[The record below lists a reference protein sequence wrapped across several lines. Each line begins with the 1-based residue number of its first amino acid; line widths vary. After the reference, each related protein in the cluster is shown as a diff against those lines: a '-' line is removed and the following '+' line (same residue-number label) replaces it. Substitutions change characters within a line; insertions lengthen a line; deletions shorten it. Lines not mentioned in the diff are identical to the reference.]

1 MSDLKFFSV
10 LQGFDA
16 DHRDIELL
24 KLRNFTIGKKGLPDS
39 VFTDE
44 NGQEKISD
52 IIRAMVGFVS
62 QVAMATSVLLATTL
76 MDPADQ
82 ITGHLLE

>member
-1 MSDLKFFSV
+1 MTDHALGH
-10 LQGFDA
+10 LHQGFDA

-44 NGQEKISD
+44 DGQDKISD
-52 IIRAMVGFVS
+52 IIRAMNGFVS
-62 QVAMATSVLLATTL
+62 HAAMATLGLLAGKPL
-76 MDPADQ
+76 NKD
-82 ITGHLLE
+82 

>member
-1 MSDLKFFSV
+1 MFFGC
-10 LQGFDA
+10 QGFDA

-44 NGQEKISD
+44 DGQDKISD

-62 QVAMATSVLLATTL
+62 HSARPLGACWWASS
-76 MDPADQ
+76 
-82 ITGHLLE
+82 

>member
-1 MSDLKFFSV
+1 MSDHLLSAH
-10 LQGFDA
+10 QGFDA

-44 NGQEKISD
+44 DGQNKISD
-52 IIRAMVGFVS
+52 IIRAMIGFVS
-62 QVAMATSVLLATTL
+62 HFAK
-76 MDPADQ
+76 
-82 ITGHLLE
+82 GHFSLVGERGAASD